1 MMYVLAGI
9 GGAICGAVV
18 VLLLGGR
25 KTKRLEDQIKDESE
39 RRIVAEQKISRI
51 PDLEATVKQKD
62 GQIGELQ
69 EASASLKANLAA
81 LKTRLEEQ
89 QKSNQEKLDLLNEAR
104 QKLADAFKAL
114 SAEALKSNNAQFL
127 ELAKTNLEKFQEG
140 AKGDLE
146 KRQKAI
152 DQLVKPLRESLKDVD
167 GKLRDIE
174 KTRSEAF
181 GSLKEQVRALA
192 NSEAQLKKETAN
204 LVTALRRPTVR
215 GRWGEMQLRR
225 VVEIAGMLEHCDFD
239 TQKSAVH
246 EGSRTRPD
254 MIINLPNGRSI
265 VVDAKTPLES
275 YLQSIETTDDE
286 IKTAKL
292 RDHARQVRTH
302 ISNLAAKSYWDQF
315 EPAPEFVVM
324 FLPGEM
330 FFSAALEQEPRLLE
344 LGVEKQVIL
353 ATPTTLIALL
363 RAVAYGWR
371 QEQIARNALAIS
383 NLGKNLYE
391 RICTLASHFSDLG
404 KNIDRAVDAYNRAVG
419 SLERRVLVSARGF
432 RELGAASG
440 DELQELKTIESSTR
454 IIQADDLET
463 PAPPA
468 DEPVDERAGE
478 TAEEPP
484 ESHEDPP

>member
-1 MMYVLAGI
+1 MTYVLAGI
-9 GGAICGAVV
+9 AGAICGAVA
-18 VLLLGGR
+18 VLLLGRR
-25 KTKRLEDQIKDESE
+25 KTERLQNQIKDESE

-51 PDLEATVKQKD
+51 PELEATVKQKD
-62 GQIGELQ
+62 GQIAELQ

-89 QKSNQEKLDLLNEAR
+89 QKSSHEKLELLNEAR

-127 ELAKTNLEKFQEG
+127 ELAKTNLEKFQES

-174 KTRSEAF
+174 RTRSEAF
-181 GSLKEQVRALA
+181 GSLREQVKSLA
-192 NSEAQLKKETAN
+192 NSEAQLRKETAN

-239 TQKSAVH
+239 TQKSALH

-275 YLQSIETTDDE
+275 YLQSVETTDE
-286 IKTAKL
+286 EVKTIKL
-292 RDHARQVRTH
+292 REHARQVRTH
-302 ISNLAAKSYWDQF
+302 ISNLAAKGYWDQF

-383 NLGKNLYE
+383 NLGKNLYD

-404 KNIDRAVDAYNRAVG
+404 RNIDRAVDAYNRAVG
-419 SLERRVLVSARGF
+419 SLERRVLVSAREF

-440 DELQELKTIESSTR
+440 DELQELGTIESSTR
-454 IIQADDLET
+454 IIQADDLER
-463 PAPPA
+463 PAAQADDAA
-468 DEPVDERAGE
+468 DEPAGE
-478 TAEEPP
+478 TEEEPP

>member
-9 GGAICGAVV
+9 AGAICGAVV

-25 KTKRLEDQIKDESE
+25 KIKRLDDQIKDESE
-39 RRIVAEQKISRI
+39 RRIFAEQRISRI
-51 PDLEATVKQKD
+51 PELEATVKQKD
-62 GQIGELQ
+62 GQISQLQ
-69 EASASLKANLAA
+69 EASASLKADLAA
-81 LKTRLEEQ
+81 LKTKLEEQ
-89 QKSNQEKLDLLNEAR
+89 QKSSHEKLELLNEAR

-181 GSLKEQVRALA
+181 GGLKEQVKALA

-239 TQKSAVH
+239 TQKSTVH

-275 YLQSIETTDDE
+275 YLQSIETTDNE
-286 IKTAKL
+286 IKTTKL
-292 RDHARQVRTH
+292 REHARQVRTH

-344 LGVEKQVIL
+344 FGVEKQVIL

-383 NLGKNLYE
+383 NLGKNLYD

-419 SLERRVLVSARGF
+419 SLERRVLVSAREF
-432 RELGAASG
+432 RELGAASAG
-440 DELQELKTIESSTR
+440 EIQELRAIEGRTR
-454 IIQADDLET
+454 IIQADDLER
-463 PAPPA
+463 PAARA
-468 DEPVDERAGE
+468 DEADERAGD